1 MAAGEREYQNPLA
14 NWSDARLIAAEFE
27 RSVPPTGAVQA
38 EMMRRL
44 KDAMKESEE
53 SANLLGERIS
63 RLTLWLLIFTIA
75 ICGLTVVLVVA
86 ELGLLK
92 RLLG

>member
-1 MAAGEREYQNPLA
+1 MATGEREYQNPLA

-44 KDAMKESEE
+44 KAAMQESEQ
-53 SANLLGERIS
+53 SSSKLGARIWW
-63 RLTLWLLIFTIA
+63 LNLWLLVFTIA
-75 ICGLTVVLVVA
+75 ICGLTAVLVLA
-86 ELGLLK
+86 EFGVLK
-92 RLLG
+92 HIR